1 MSGYK
6 KFITAG
12 TCILLGIGFL
22 YFLFGGED
30 NILKTFGKTNEQIA
44 IIEIDGPI
52 TNSGHFLKLFRHYS
66 EMNSVKALVLR
77 INSPGGQVGSVQE
90 IYEELKKI
98 RKKGKKVVASFGDV
112 AASGGYYIACGS
124 DKIVSNP
131 GTLTGS
137 IGVIMQFANFED
149 LIKKVGVDIQV
160 VKSGLH
166 KDIGSPVRKLTEEE
180 QKILKEVV
188 DDVYDQFIEAV
199 SESRGLDKEEV
210 KKYAD
215 GRIFSGRQA
224 KKYGLVDNIGNIE
237 DAIDIARQI
246 SNIRGVPNVIIQKKP
261 LPAFFDYLSSIFY
274 GKIEGYKNNS
284 LSILYK
290 L

>member
-1 MSGYK
+1 MFNYRK
-6 KFITAG
+6 IIITG
-12 TCILLGIGFL
+12 ICILLGIGFF
-22 YFLFGGED
+22 YFLFGE
-30 NILKTFGKTNEQIA
+30 NESIIKAIGKNNEQIA
-44 IIEIDGPI
+44 IIEIEGPI
-52 TNSGHFLKLFRHYS
+52 VSSSHILKLFRHYS
-66 EMNSVKALVLR
+66 EMDSVKALVLR
-77 INSPGGQVGSVQE
+77 INSPGGQVGSSQE
-90 IYEELKKI
+90 IYAELKKL

-112 AASGGYYIACGS
+112 AASGGYYIACGA

-137 IGVIMQFANFED
+137 IGVIMEFANFEE

-180 QKILKEVV
+180 QKILKGVV
-188 DDVYDQFIEAV
+188 DDVYDQFVEAV
-199 SESRGLDKEEV
+199 SESRKLDKEEV

-224 KKYGLVDNIGNIE
+224 KEYGLVDQLGDIE
-237 DAIDIARQI
+237 DAIDLAKTLANI
-246 SNIRGVPNVIIQKKP
+246 SGVPKIIIQKKP
-261 LPAFFDYLSSIFY
+261 LPAFLDYLSSIFY
-274 GKIEGYKNNS
+274 GKIDSYKSNS
-284 LSILYK
+284 LSLSYR